1 MTSTTPSIDRFF
13 HSLHFHDVIW
23 VIRYSLKYE
32 PNPPVFYEVPRWRY
46 EAMKKQ
52 ERMDKYRDSYLE
64 RVSQSRFESEQRK
77 DEIERM
83 KKAYNSAI
91 MKKYNVDSNWRNN
104 RWFTEQ
110 VRPHL

>member
-1 MTSTTPSIDRFF
+1 
-13 HSLHFHDVIW
+13 
-23 VIRYSLKYE
+23 
-32 PNPPVFYEVPRWRY
+32 
-46 EAMKKQ
+46 MKKQ